1 MELLDGARQILTFG
15 AGGSST
21 MLTQQLQFRLVRL
34 GYAISAVDAAVGAD
48 QNTTVKA
55 QWVAAWLR
63 AADLERELRRTDS
76 ELLRRTT
83 RSMELRRQVS

>member
-1 MELLDGARQILTFG
+1 M
-15 AGGSST
+15 AGRSAAAALPAGMYVQRRT
-21 MLTQQLQFRLVRL
+21 KL

-83 RSMELRRQVS
+83 RSMKPRRQVS